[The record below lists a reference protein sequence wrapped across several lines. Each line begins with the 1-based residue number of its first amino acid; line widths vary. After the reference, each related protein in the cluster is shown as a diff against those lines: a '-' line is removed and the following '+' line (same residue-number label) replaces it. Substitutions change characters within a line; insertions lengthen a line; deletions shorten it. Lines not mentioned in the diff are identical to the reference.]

1 MKHGLSDV
9 AVGGSIAKRI
19 VLGLSAGAMAWCALA
34 APSAAGDEALRE
46 IIRRVEKQYWSSSSR
61 GVMRMEVSTAHWKRA
76 LVMEAWSRGDDDFLV
91 RVREPARDRGVATL
105 KTGGGIWNYLPKV
118 DRTIKVPASLMGEG
132 WMGSHLTNDDLVKEN
147 RVEEDY
153 DFRLLEE
160 APGGDEPVLVIE
172 AVPRPEA
179 AVVWG
184 KIVYRIG
191 KKSLL
196 PLLAVYYDEEGKAAR
211 EMRFEDVRNLGGRR
225 LPVRVVVVPLDKPGE
240 ATRMVYEELAF
251 DVPMAADFFS
261 LQNLRRP

>member
-1 MKHGLSDV
+1 M
-9 AVGGSIAKRI
+9 ARRIA
-19 VLGLSAGAMAWCALA
+19 AGAAGMLIAWCALTGNA
-34 APSAAGDEALRE
+34 AAAGDEALRE
-46 IIRRVEKQYWSSSSR
+46 IIRRVEKQYWSDSSR
-61 GVMRMEVSTAHWKRA
+61 GVMRMEVATAHWKRT
-76 LVMEAWSRGDDDFLV
+76 LVMEAWSRGDEEFLV

-105 KTGGGIWNYLPKV
+105 KSGGGIWNYLPKV

-147 RVEEDY
+147 RVEDDY

-160 APGGDEPVLVIE
+160 AAGGDEPVLVIE
-172 AVPRPEA
+172 AVPRPDA

-196 PLLAVYYDEEGKAAR
+196 PRLAVYHDEDGRAAR
-211 EMRFEDVRNLGGRR
+211 EMRFEEVRNFGGRR
-225 LPVRVVVVPLDKPGE
+225 LPSRVVVVPLDKPGE
-240 ATRMVYEELAF
+240 STRMIYEELSF
-251 DVPMAADFFS
+251 DLPIAPDFFS

>member
-1 MKHGLSDV
+1 
-9 AVGGSIAKRI
+9 
-19 VLGLSAGAMAWCALA
+19 
-34 APSAAGDEALRE
+34 
-46 IIRRVEKQYWSSSSR
+46 
-61 GVMRMEVSTAHWKRA
+61 MEVSTSHWKRA
-76 LVMEAWSRGDDDFLV
+76 LVMEAWSRGDDDFLI
-91 RVREPARDRGVATL
+91 RVREPAKDRGVATL

-160 APGGDEPVLVIE
+160 AAGAAETVLVIE
-172 AVPRPEA
+172 AMPRPDA

-196 PLLAVYYDEEGKAAR
+196 PQLAVYYDEEGRAAR
-211 EMRFEDVRNLGGRR
+211 EMRFEDVRDFGGRR
-225 LPVRVVVVPLDKPGE
+225 LPARLVVVPLDKPGE
-240 ATRMVYEELAF
+240 STVMIYEELSF
-251 DVPMAADFFS
+251 DLPIASDFFS